1 MSERSLSVS
10 PVIEPCAGGV
20 IGLGIGYSLA
30 PRKYSLKRLLVLNE
44 DKFQKIYTPELK
56 ENMSIKELKALNAL
70 KEARLEFRA
79 SRKTVAEQV
88 KNTARNWVAKF
99 IRIQVPNSM
108 QEALITNRTN
118 LTKAIADTNYIEL
131 NKAYRAAKA
140 AVTKEPNN
148 TAANKELTK
157 ANINLSK
164 AKAVI
169 SSKIELYKDSVKN
182 ISNYRLGKVKNE
194 PVKYANIREAYH
206 EFLGALAKRRTAASY
221 KLFELTN
228 NKNLIKNYNTLS
240 SFLPKARTK
249 SALAG
254 AAIVGTMTSLLM
266 LSLTNSARKSA

>member
-56 ENMSIKELKALNAL
+56 ENMTIKEQKALNAL
-70 KEARLEFRA
+70 REARLEFKA
-79 SRKTVAEQV
+79 SKKVVADRV
-88 KNTARNWVAKF
+88 KNTARNWMEKF
-99 IRIQVPNSM
+99 NQIKTPKSM
-108 QEALITNRTN
+108 HEALATNRTN
-118 LTKAIADTNYIEL
+118 LTNAIIDTNYIEL

-140 AVTKEPNN
+140 AAAKEPEN
-148 TAANKELTK
+148 TILSAELTK
-157 ANINLSK
+157 ANKNLSK

-169 SSKIELYKDSVKN
+169 SSKIELYKSSVRN

-194 PVKYANIREAYH
+194 PVKYADIREAYH
-206 EFLGALAKRRTAASY
+206 EFLSALAKRRTVSSH

-249 SALAG
+249 SALTG
-254 AAIVGTMTSLLM
+254 AVIVGTMTSLLM
-266 LSLTNSARKSA
+266 LSLTNSTKKSA